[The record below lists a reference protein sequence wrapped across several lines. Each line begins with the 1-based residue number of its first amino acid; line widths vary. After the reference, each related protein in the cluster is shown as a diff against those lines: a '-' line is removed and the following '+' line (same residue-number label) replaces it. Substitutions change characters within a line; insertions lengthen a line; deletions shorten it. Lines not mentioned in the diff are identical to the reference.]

1 MAAGE
6 VFQRPGSAAPP
17 PLSSSPLARSNAPQA
32 IREAVNDLTHEH
44 HRLVLHR
51 GNRLE
56 GIVNGLPL
64 GPLNIVHVA
73 YGAAVTVN
81 SPPSGGRVVVVI
93 PLGPMVVESSGHQWV
108 ASTPFALSSSHHTA
122 MVPDPVGGA
131 LIGATDADVVQEQVE
146 AHLGQRLRSPI
157 SLSSERP
164 LQLASPSLV
173 VATWLEACRVLED
186 PPPPVNALVQPA
198 LLSSLLASMTL
209 GLAPHL
215 AGALSPLDAGTGPAY
230 VRAAR
235 AIMEQQHA
243 EPLTVEAVAASV
255 GISARQLRTAFAEHL
270 NSTPAQFLRDV
281 RLEAARTF
289 LTDPVAAERTT
300 VAAAAMRSGFTHLG
314 RFAAYYL
321 EKYGELPS
329 ATLAR
334 ARS

>member
-1 MAAGE
+1 MAGE
-6 VFQRPGSAAPP
+6 VFPRPGSTDPH
-17 PLSSSPLARSNAPQA
+17 PLSSNPLARSNSPQA

-44 HRLVLHR
+44 HRLVLHQ
-51 GNRLE
+51 GSQLE
-56 GIVNGLPL
+56 GTVNGLPL

-81 SPPSGGRVVVVI
+81 SPPSGCRVLVVI
-93 PLGPMVVESSGHQWV
+93 PHGPMVVESSGHQWV
-108 ASTPFALSSSHHTA
+108 ASTPFALSSHHHTT

-131 LIGATDADVVQEQVE
+131 LIGATDADVIEGQVE
-146 AHLGQRLRSPI
+146 SHLGQRLRSPI

-186 PPPPVNALVQPA
+186 PPPRANELVRAA

-215 AGALSPLDAGTGPAY
+215 AGALSPQGAGTGPAY

-235 AIMEQQHA
+235 AIMEQQYA
-243 EPLTVEAVAASV
+243 EPLTVETVAASV
-255 GISARQLRTAFAEHL
+255 GISTRQLRAAFTEHL
-270 NSTPAQFLRDV
+270 DTTPTQFLRGV
-281 RLEAARTF
+281 RLEKARTA
-289 LTDPVAAERTT
+289 LTDPAAAERTT

-321 EKYGELPS
+321 EKYGEPPS
-329 ATLAR
+329 VTLAR